1 MSVQF
6 QCKKSIG
13 CAGSVYSFALE
24 LKAYPDHDSL
34 RIGDT
39 IWLEVDAPTSLTD
52 LQTGREIDYS
62 GAANLGSAIS
72 FQALSRETGQ
82 FTIDAVEKFNFLLV
96 QRIEVEN
103 RSPNLYK
110 GYNFAEVNGR
120 YVFKLGLVPK
130 EQGTFGLIFSNADNV
145 YRKTDNCTKASFGLT
160 FKNTNQHYYLN
171 PNFQGG
177 PTPVGG
183 DYYFKVY

>member
-1 MSVQF
+1 MSLQF
-6 QCKKSIG
+6 QCKKGIG
-13 CAGSVYSFALE
+13 CSGSVYSFALG
-24 LKAYPDHDSL
+24 LKAYPDQDSL
-34 RIGDT
+34 HIGDT
-39 IWLEVDAPTSLTD
+39 IWLEVDALTTLTD
-52 LQTGREIDYS
+52 LQTGQEIDYS
-62 GAANLGSAIS
+62 GAANLGSAIA

-82 FTIDAVEKFNFLLV
+82 FTIDAVEKFNFILIYG
-96 QRIEVEN
+96 REIGN
-103 RSPNLYK
+103 RSPSLYK

-120 YVFKLGLVPK
+120 YVFKLGLIPK
-130 EQGTFGLIFSNADNV
+130 EKGIFGLIFSNADNV